1 MQVLKKYFVSAIALL
16 AVACGEASIP
26 STPVL
31 HEGEGL
37 LELPLVATTTAGRS
51 YKLVGASF
59 AITGPQSITITD
71 TSADTVS
78 VPLLAGLYTVQM
90 TGSWHVERTDAPG
103 QTVPATLVS
112 PNPMSFTVGE
122 GQTRPVRFLFKVA
135 GDATADVGFSV
146 DHGGW
151 ISGSIEFELMG
162 GPQDPSIFAALGGTT
177 VPFVIS
183 FASSTVTRLPGPYE
197 KRVEVVTG
205 PVTLQFGGTASDVL
219 QNRVVPALEG
229 LPLVL
234 RLTRTPFNSEV
245 EIDYIRLESLETGTQ
260 FGLLP
265 EPVDGAGDSEG
276 YPTLQPFV
284 LDGHFDIMRNGPE
297 RSDTAFGRVHGQIA
311 PQ

>member
-1 MQVLKKYFVSAIALL
+1 MSAIALL

-26 STPVL
+26 STPVV

-78 VPLLAGLYTVQM
+78 VPLLAGLYSVQM
-90 TGSWHVERTDAPG
+90 TGTWHVERTDAPG

-135 GDATADVGFSV
+135 GEATADVGFSV

-151 ISGSIEFELMG
+151 ISGSVEFTLLG
-162 GPQDPSIFAALGGTT
+162 GPQYPSIFASLGGTT

-183 FASSTVTRLPGPYE
+183 FASSTVTRFPGPYE
-197 KRVEVVTG
+197 KRVEVVTS
-205 PVTLQFGGTASDVL
+205 PVTLQFGGTASDAL
-219 QNRVVPALEG
+219 QSRVVPALEG

-234 RLTRTPFNSEV
+234 RMTRTPYNSEV
-245 EIDYIRLESLETGTQ
+245 EIEPIVLGNMETGAELRLEAQSA
-260 FGLLP
+260 
-265 EPVDGAGDSEG
+265 DGAGDSDG
-276 YPTLQPFV
+276 YPTLQPLAFE
-284 LDGHFDIMRNGPE
+284 GFFSIMRNGLGYYD
-297 RSDTAFGRVHGQIA
+297 SASGWVHGEIA